1 MKPRSAVAGETI
13 EMGELTLLKR
23 PQSPLRVLQTPELA
37 NPRKQ
42 YTVGCDVIGRE
53 CVVPSSRR
61 PAPSVR
67 ETHRERRAAVDRTKI
82 MWPAEWSAQSNLSC
96 AARKIDRG
104 SRKPIESLDACD
116 MYLRALAVRHQYTE
130 KSIREAID
138 RIAETGAKGANLAGR
153 PRSG

>member
-1 MKPRSAVAGETI
+1 
-13 EMGELTLLKR
+13 
-23 PQSPLRVLQTPELA
+23 
-37 NPRKQ
+37 
-42 YTVGCDVIGRE
+42 
-53 CVVPSSRR
+53 
-61 PAPSVR
+61 
-67 ETHRERRAAVDRTKI
+67 